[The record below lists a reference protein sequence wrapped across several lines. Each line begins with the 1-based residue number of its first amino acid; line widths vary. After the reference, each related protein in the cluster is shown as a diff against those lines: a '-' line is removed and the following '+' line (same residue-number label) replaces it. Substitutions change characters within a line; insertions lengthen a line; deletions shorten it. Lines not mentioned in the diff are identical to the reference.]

1 MQTAYFAG
9 GCFWCIEAIFQRVNG
24 VLSLASGYCNGTT
37 KNPTYQEICAGDS
50 GHAEVLKIEF
60 DETQISYAE
69 LLGVFVVVHDPT
81 SLNQQGA
88 DMGTQYR
95 SAVFYTD
102 SKQRELAQSLID
114 SIKGAVTEISPLDV
128 FYVAE
133 DYHQYYFNDYHKHPY
148 CQLVIL
154 PKLNKYPNK

>member
-133 DYHQYYFNDYHKHPY
+133 DYHQNYFNDNQNQPY
-148 CQLVIL
+148 CQIVIL
-154 PKLNKYPNK
+154 PKINKYLNK

>member
-60 DETQISYAE
+60 DETQISYTE
-69 LLGVFVVVHDPT
+69 LLEIFVVVHDPT
-81 SLNQQGA
+81 SLNQQGS

-102 SKQRELAQSLID
+102 NEQRDSAKKLIE
-114 SIKGAVTEISPLDV
+114 SIEGAVTEISPLDV

-133 DYHQYYFNDYHKHPY
+133 DYHQNYFNDNQNQPY
-148 CQLVIL
+148 CQMVIL
-154 PKLNKYPNK
+154 PKINKYLNK

>member
-60 DETQISYAE
+60 DETQISYTE
-69 LLGVFVVVHDPT
+69 LLEIFVVVHDPT

-88 DMGTQYR
+88 DIGVQYR

-128 FYVAE
+128 LSLIHISE
-133 DYHQYYFNDYHKHPY
+133 PTRPY
-148 CQLVIL
+148 
-154 PKLNKYPNK
+154 